1 MAHNIVKEYID
12 FDRKSI
18 NNYINTITEK
28 KLNSKICEMILDIYI
43 NIRYYDSYKHIK
55 KNTIDDIYFYVQ
67 DEFTKNFENKNN
79 EKNLNLIK
87 DALIIIRYVF
97 LTEKYSK
104 DNNISKLLVNFES
117 KLKDEY
123 QDSKIIISDL
133 IKNIKSDIH
142 SKEKFINNTASSD
155 FSVYKMDTNLAG
167 VYNLCFENTVK
178 IPDLFSNIAINRVYN
193 NGTINEDK
201 MLVLYLLA
209 SREVLKDIV
218 SFNYGNVYLLDFDN
232 NLLNKRNKL
241 NNLLKIFDNDYLKE
255 RMIIKINYKNY
266 LDNKDSVD
274 ELIHNGYSFAIIID
288 SEYNDG
294 TVLLDIFTY
303 IIVTSEEDYPL
314 LKKYKNVVYLK

>member
-1 MAHNIVKEYID
+1 
-12 FDRKSI
+12 
-18 NNYINTITEK
+18 
-28 KLNSKICEMILDIYI
+28 
-43 NIRYYDSYKHIK
+43 
-55 KNTIDDIYFYVQ
+55 
-67 DEFTKNFENKNN
+67 
-79 EKNLNLIK
+79 
-87 DALIIIRYVF
+87 
-97 LTEKYSK
+97 
-104 DNNISKLLVNFES
+104 
-117 KLKDEY
+117 
-123 QDSKIIISDL
+123 
-133 IKNIKSDIH
+133 
-142 SKEKFINNTASSD
+142 
-155 FSVYKMDTNLAG
+155 MDTNLAG

-274 ELIHNGYSFAIIID
+274 ELIHSGYSFAIIID

-303 IIVTSEEDYPL
+303 IIVTSEGDYPL